1 MPVRRLRSIA
11 FVALFLCA
19 CAAEA
24 DTVLWGSSAD
34 PHAAAGLY
42 TIAAGDGAAVPVGPG
57 SAGGVSALAL
67 DPQSGTLYGI
77 LGSACDGATL
87 VTVDQDTGALT
98 VIGVLQGSGFDGTPG
113 PHCRGGADA
122 LAFGRDGTLY
132 AGGWNGGTKGGKLL
146 TVDKATGAVIAS
158 RPTEALKKGKEPVKI
173 TGLATAPDGRLWTS
187 HGGAAAAVLHT
198 VDPQTGR
205 FTSRLKLSDEN
216 AAVTGL
222 AFGPDGTLYG
232 AVKDGKK
239 LASIETDGKH
249 RGKVRIVG
257 RFGDGVRIAGLQLLG
272 VRVLASDC
280 TAARG
285 GCNPTDGQ
293 ALVLPDTLAIPPDAT
308 ITQHTLFI
316 TDPRVASGRCG
327 KDPLV
332 LFEDDPRIP
341 DLIIP
346 EYLCGSPDF
355 VVLRTRSDLL
365 LTQGTVIATNEP
377 EAFFADALPC
387 ATPITGDPQQQD
399 VMVWQPTD
407 SADIEEGHALELTF
421 ECGSSRGRTRGLSW
435 YVVGL
440 HIDFGLDWS
449 TQPDAVRQAFVDL
462 TSVKFHGL
470 VQAVVNAKGVLP
482 KKYFKKLLE
491 SVTRASEAHEQ
502 GRYHL
507 ASREMANFIHLVE
520 RACFEPSNFNHHGN
534 VEMRAHN
541 VRFMLDEKVIGIMP

>member
-1 MPVRRLRSIA
+1 
-11 FVALFLCA
+11 
-19 CAAEA
+19 
-24 DTVLWGSSAD
+24 
-34 PHAAAGLY
+34 
-42 TIAAGDGAAVPVGPG
+42 
-57 SAGGVSALAL
+57 
-67 DPQSGTLYGI
+67 
-77 LGSACDGATL
+77 
-87 VTVDQDTGALT
+87 
-98 VIGVLQGSGFDGTPG
+98 
-113 PHCRGGADA
+113 
-122 LAFGRDGTLY
+122 
-132 AGGWNGGTKGGKLL
+132 K
-146 TVDKATGAVIAS
+146 KA
-158 RPTEALKKGKEPVKI
+158 KEPAEI
-173 TGLATAPDGRLWTS
+173 TGLATAPAGRVWTS
-187 HGGAAAAVLHT
+187 RGGAAAPLLLP
-198 VDPQTGR
+198 VDPQTGP
-205 FTSRLKLSDEN
+205 FTSRLQLSDDN
-216 AAVTGL
+216 PAGTGL
-222 AFGPDGTLYG
+222 TFGPCGSRYGT
-232 AVKDGKK
+232 GKTGTK

-249 RGKVRIVG
+249 GGKVRIVG
-257 RFGDGVRIAGLQLLG
+257 RCGDGVRIAGLRLLG

-285 GCNPTDGQ
+285 GCNPTGGQ

-520 RACFEPSNFNHHGN
+520 RACFEPSNFNHHGI
-534 VEMRAHN
+534 VELRAHHF
-541 VRFMLDEKVIGIMP
+541 RFRLDEKVFGIVPRAGLRSQVGGSRQARQPGTARVAAGDRDHGASRPGRRRNAPHTRAGAGPFRLARGALPGAQAAGRVGAGGRCGSPGGGGSPRHRRRARGAAADAAGALRPGLPGGRIESRVRQPRAACVRRLRAAPRPRHRRGRHQKLGAGTRPPV